1 MMQQSV
7 PHCIAICTTL
17 RRNLYAFSYRI
28 DCKNVTT
35 PLTMALK
42 TIENSNKNEIKTK
55 IKN

>member
-7 PHCIAICTTL
+7 PHCITICTTL
-17 RRNLYAFSYRI
+17 RRNLYAFPYRI

-42 TIENSNKNEIKTK
+42 TIENLNKNEIKTK